1 MSARSRYP
9 GGSTQPSTQEAA
21 GDTPERMGRLQRLSR
36 NAIRAAAQEGLT
48 AHETSL
54 ATGFDRSAIQPR
66 ISELRR
72 RGLVIAS
79 GQRRRNPSGKTATVW
94 IASEFGDGVP
104 QSPAPT

>member
-1 MSARSRYP
+1 MSGLPSQP
-9 GGSTQPSTQEAA
+9 GGDAPNCSQEAA
-21 GDTPERMGRLQRLSR
+21 EAVPERLGRLQRLSIE
-36 NAIRAAAQEGLT
+36 AICAAAFEGLT

-79 GQRRRNPSGKTATVW
+79 GKRRRNPSGKTATAW
-94 IASEFGDGVP
+94 IAVE
-104 QSPAPT
+104 ALTNE